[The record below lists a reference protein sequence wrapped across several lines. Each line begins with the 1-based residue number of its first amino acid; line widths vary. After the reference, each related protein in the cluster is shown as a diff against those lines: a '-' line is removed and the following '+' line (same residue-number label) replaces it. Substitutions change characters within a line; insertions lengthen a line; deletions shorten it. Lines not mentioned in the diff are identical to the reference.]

1 MADRLHIYFTDEE
14 EPLLEQAKRQIDN
27 LSEFFKNIL
36 REHLQ
41 IPKKVE
47 ESSYEPPGPKAL
59 FDKKFADFQNEADVR
74 NVFEDSIGA
83 EQALKNLGAILKEA
97 GTDYDKI
104 VKTTCFL
111 ADMADFADM
120 NSVYAEFFPG
130 TCPARSAVAVKTLPK
145 NALVE
150 IECIAVR

>member
-47 ESSYEPPGPKAL
+47 ESSYEPPDPKAL

-83 EQALKNLGAILKEA
+83 EQALKNRLAELK
-97 GTDYDKI
+97 
-104 VKTTCFL
+104 KTYP
-111 ADMADFADM
+111 
-120 NSVYAEFFPG
+120 NEFP
-130 TCPARSAVAVKTLPK
+130 AVKELFH
-145 NALVE
+145 
-150 IECIAVR
+150 VRFPRYAKLTNEL